1 MFSSLHLFLI
11 HIQFSPFFLTCS
23 VPSTFFSH
31 TFTFLSLFF
40 HTCSFLS
47 PFFSFTFHSLLFFSH
62 VQFPPPFSHT
72 HSVPSSF
79 FSHTFSS
86 LPLFSHTFSCLPLFS
101 HTFSCLLFFLTHVR
115 LSPSFFPHPTHI
127 HLPPPC
133 SHSCSVVSTFFSHFS
148 VLSFFSH
155 TFRCLLFSQTH
166 SVAFAIQKN
175 IVPLFLN
182 TLSVPSPFFSVPGL
196 PSPFK
201 KIYTFQLP
209 SLF

>member
-1 MFSSLHLFLI
+1 MSLI
-11 HIQFSPFFLTCS
+11 SNW
-23 VPSTFFSH
+23 
-31 TFTFLSLFF
+31 
-40 HTCSFLS
+40 
-47 PFFSFTFHSLLFFSH
+47 
-62 VQFPPPFSHT
+62 
-72 HSVPSSF
+72 
-79 FSHTFSS
+79 
-86 LPLFSHTFSCLPLFS
+86 
-101 HTFSCLLFFLTHVR
+101 

-127 HLPPPC
+127 QLPPPFSHAC
-133 SHSCSVVSTFFSHFS
+133 SVVSTFFSHFHVVSFFSHIFSCLHPLSVLSIFFSHTFSYLPLFSPFSCLPFFLTHLQFPPLFSHSCSVVSTFFSKQNTFSCLPFSHTSSVLSYLQLFFTLS

-155 TFRCLLFSQTH
+155 TFCCLLFSQTH